1 MTKEEYEKIC
11 KIIDENTHA
20 DWNQY
25 YSARPIIPPQGIERM
40 KRQIARMVTKEPGNE
55 QQQTIRLFY

>member
-55 QQQTIRLFY
+55 Q